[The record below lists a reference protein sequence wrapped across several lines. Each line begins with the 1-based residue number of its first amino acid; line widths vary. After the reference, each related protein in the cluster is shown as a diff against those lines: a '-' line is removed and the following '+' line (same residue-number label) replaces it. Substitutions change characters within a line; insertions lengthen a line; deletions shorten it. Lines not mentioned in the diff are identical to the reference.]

1 MNIMITDM
9 KNNLQNKN
17 LNISIYKFYHSSWNF
32 FYINKYY
39 KLNYIVYCIS
49 FQNEKLFILT
59 YYIDFFK
66 FKFEIFFKIIKLFLI
81 INQPE
86 FPHNLSTRV

>member
-17 LNISIYKFYHSSWNF
+17 LNIRIYKFYHSSWNF

-49 FQNEKLFILT
+49 F
-59 YYIDFFK
+59 
-66 FKFEIFFKIIKLFLI
+66 
-81 INQPE
+81 
-86 FPHNLSTRV
+86 